1 VGQDAASKR
10 HHCRNTNVSGKP
22 FGTETT
28 NNLGRVM
35 KVFVIFP
42 TICIF
47 LLTMTLLTLD
57 GQTKRRTTLLWSSIV
72 TVLFGGLMTW
82 FSVDA
87 FVFLYYSNFIGV
99 LVCIPCLTYLTNRLL
114 NKTLDKRVNW
124 IRVLGLGI
132 LSTVVTV
139 ATAGFLIFMSF
150 MYNPMDPPTNKQTT
164 EKTGD

>member
-1 VGQDAASKR
+1 
-10 HHCRNTNVSGKP
+10 
-22 FGTETT
+22 
-28 NNLGRVM
+28 M
-35 KVFVIFP
+35 KAFVIFP

-47 LLTMTLLTLD
+47 LLTMTLLTMD
-57 GQTKRRTTLLWSSIV
+57 GQTNRRTTLLWSV
-72 TVLFGGLMTW
+72 MLTALFGGLMTW

-87 FVFLYYSNFIGV
+87 FTFLYYSNFIGV

-114 NKTLDKRVNW
+114 SKTQDEKIKW

-150 MYNPMDPPTNKQTT
+150 MYNPMDPPIKKQST
-164 EKTGD
+164 EETSDSMPSR